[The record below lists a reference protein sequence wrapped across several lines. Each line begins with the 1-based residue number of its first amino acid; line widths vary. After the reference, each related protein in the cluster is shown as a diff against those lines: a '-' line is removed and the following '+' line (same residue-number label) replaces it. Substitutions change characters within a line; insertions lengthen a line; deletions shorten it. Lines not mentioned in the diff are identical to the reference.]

1 MKAMESAG
9 TDRRIA
15 GIAALDQPLRRDLY
29 RLLGERDWVTRDL
42 AAAEL
47 DVPRSV
53 AAFHLDK
60 LVDAGVA
67 EVRFER
73 TSGKQGPGAG
83 RPSKLYRRVERELA
97 ASIPERSYDL
107 AGLMLSTAISEATET
122 RKPVDEALTATAC
135 AFGHELGELAAG
147 GVEDVAP
154 DADRRDS
161 VMAVLAEHGYEP
173 ARDGDDIVL
182 RNCPF
187 HRLAEAHR
195 ALVCGMNR
203 DFLGG
208 VLDGFGSEEALDA
221 RLDPQPGFCCV
232 RITAA

>member
-1 MKAMESAG
+1 MESSG

-15 GIAALDQPLRRDLY
+15 GIAALDQPLRRALY
-29 RLLGERDWVTRDL
+29 RLLGEQDWVSRDV
-42 AAAEL
+42 AATAL

-60 LVDAGVA
+60 LVDAGAA

-83 RPSKLYRRVERELA
+83 RPAKLYRRADTELA

-107 AGLMLSTAISEATET
+107 AGLMLTTAISEATET
-122 RKPVDEALTATAC
+122 RKPVEEALTATAS
-135 AFGHELGELAAG
+135 AFGHELGELAADAVG
-147 GVEDVAP
+147 EVAP
-154 DADRRDS
+154 VADPRDA
-161 VMAVLAEHGYEP
+161 VMSVLADHGYEP

-182 RNCPF
+182 HNCPF

-195 ALVCGMNR
+195 TLVCGMNR

-208 VLDGFGSEEALDA
+208 VLDGLGEADELDA

>member
-1 MKAMESAG
+1 MESAG

-15 GIAALDQPLRRDLY
+15 GVAALDQPLRRDLY
-29 RLLGERDWVTRDL
+29 RLLGEREWVSRDV

-47 DVPRSV
+47 DIARSV

-67 EVRFER
+67 EVRYER
-73 TSGKQGPGAG
+73 TSGKRGPGAG
-83 RPSKLYRRVERELA
+83 RPAKLYRRVDTELA

-107 AGLMLSTAISEATET
+107 AGLMLTTAISEATET
-122 RKPVDEALTATAC
+122 HQPVGEALSATAS

-147 GVEDVAP
+147 AVEDAAP
-154 DADRRDS
+154 GADARDA
-161 VMAVLAEHGYEP
+161 VMVVLADHGYEP

-182 RNCPF
+182 HNCPF

-208 VLDGFGSEEALDA
+208 LLDGFGSADELDA

>member
-1 MKAMESAG
+1 MESAG

-29 RLLGERDWVTRDL
+29 RLLGARDWVSRDV

-73 TSGKQGPGAG
+73 TSGRQGPGAG
-83 RPSKLYRRVERELA
+83 RPSKLYRRVDNEVA

-107 AGLMLSTAISEATET
+107 AGLMLTTAISEATET
-122 RKPVDEALTATAC
+122 RVPVDEALTTTAS

-147 GVEDVAP
+147 AAA
-154 DADRRDS
+154 DAAGRDRRDA
-161 VMAVLAEHGYEP
+161 VMSVLAEHGYEP
-173 ARDGDDIVL
+173 EGDGDDIVL

-208 VLDGFGSEEALDA
+208 VLDGFGEGEELDA

-232 RITAA
+232 RITAT

>member
-1 MKAMESAG
+1 MESAG

-29 RLLGERDWVTRDL
+29 RLLGRRDWVSRDV

-83 RPSKLYRRVERELA
+83 RPSKLYRRVDGELA

-107 AGLMLSTAISEATET
+107 AGLMLTTAISEATET
-122 RKPVDEALTATAC
+122 RVPVEEALTTTAA

-147 GVEDVAP
+147 AAP
-154 DADRRDS
+154 DATASGDRRDA
-161 VMAVLAEHGYEP
+161 VMATLADHGYEP
-173 ARDGDDIVL
+173 AREGDDIVL

-208 VLDGFGSEEALDA
+208 VLEGFGEADDLDA
-221 RLDPQPGFCCV
+221 RLDPQPGYCCV
-232 RITAA
+232 RISAA

>member
-1 MKAMESAG
+1 MESAG

-15 GIAALDQPLRRDLY
+15 GIAALDQPLRRALY
-29 RLLGERDWVTRDL
+29 RLLGERDWVSRDV
-42 AAAEL
+42 AAAAL

-60 LVDAGVA
+60 LVDAGAA

-83 RPSKLYRRVERELA
+83 RPSKLYRRVDRELA
-97 ASIPERSYDL
+97 ASVPERSYDL
-107 AGLMLSTAISEATET
+107 AGLMLTTAISEATEAGV
-122 RKPVDEALTATAC
+122 PVAEALTATAS

-147 GVEDVAP
+147 AAEDATAG
-154 DADRRDS
+154 DDRRTE
-161 VMAVLAEHGYEP
+161 VMDVLTEHGYEP

-182 RNCPF
+182 HNCPF

-208 VLDGFGSEEALDA
+208 VLDGFGEADELDA

-232 RITAA
+232 RITTA